1 MTAGAVPAQTV
12 RVQQPEQAALLQTV
26 PDGVLAAAVMDVDP
40 ANTAAMSVTYRIRQR
55 FSYTYDGPAWQ
66 LVHRLVVVP
75 PRRHGDQT
83 LRAYHLAV
91 SDPAATVTWERTVD
105 GARAALVRL
114 DTVPARLDFDVTV
127 ALARTAGAG
136 PPQLPASALTGRRLL
151 TPTPLTAPDATMIA
165 AARTLAVPDPLETA
179 LRCCSWV
186 YRRIEYAGG
195 STDVTTTAAQA
206 LAGGRGVCQDH
217 AHVLLAL
224 CRAAGVPA
232 RYVSGH
238 MIGESTSHAWA
249 EVIVPEAAARALHG
263 RAAGRDDV
271 LTSSGV
277 DAWTHGD
284 EGANLDGA
292 GACAV
297 ALDPCHDRLV
307 DRRYVTVATGR
318 DYKEVAPTSGSYCG
332 PGRGTLTTRQRVD
345 VIGVDDVPG
354 VGEGTTPG
362 AGLANGGIR
371 Q

>member
-1 MTAGAVPAQTV
+1 
-12 RVQQPEQAALLQTV
+12 
-26 PDGVLAAAVMDVDP
+26 MDVDP